1 MLGLSYPRGR
11 TAAIFMVSFIVC
23 VGSGFVAPA
32 AFSNPPCPVALK
44 PWMVI
49 LAALSGLVCLLTVMS
64 AWRWF
69 FNFIAPTQ
77 ASK

>member
-1 MLGLSYPRGR
+1 MLGSSYPRGR

-23 VGSGFVAPA
+23 VWSGFVAPT
-32 AFSNPPCPVALK
+32 AFSNPPVPVALK

-49 LAALSGLVCLLTVMS
+49 LAALSGLVCLLTVMQ

-69 FNFIAPTQ
+69 FNFIAPTRTN
-77 ASK
+77 K